1 MISDP
6 QGLALAPSVD
16 PKTEV
21 MCWLVDPD
29 GGALRMDQAA
39 HIAREIAL
47 GRVPHVC
54 MMSMPSATYEDLARR
69 AREIELQ
76 IAEAATK
83 AALISLG
90 WTPPQAGVITTD
102 GGKTWRNIE

>member
-1 MISDP
+1 MNHRDQ

-54 MMSMPSATYEDLARR
+54 MIGPVTHNGWYCGDGEN
-69 AREIELQ
+69 
-76 IAEAATK
+76 IANAAK
-83 AALISLG
+83 
-90 WTPPQAGVITTD
+90 GVMTTD
-102 GGKTWRNIE
+102 GGKTWRHIE